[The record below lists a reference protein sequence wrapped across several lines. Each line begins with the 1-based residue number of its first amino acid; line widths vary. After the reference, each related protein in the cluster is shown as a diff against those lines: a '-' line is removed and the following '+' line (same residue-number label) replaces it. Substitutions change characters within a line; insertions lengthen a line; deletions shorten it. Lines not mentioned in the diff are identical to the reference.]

1 MTTFATG
8 QIKDYLKKVSEALI
22 TYLKDNRWQVDK

>member
-1 MTTFATG
+1 MTFAIG

-22 TYLKDNRWQVDK
+22 TYLRQNTWQVDK